1 MERDDG
7 QQYGRRD
14 DKGGEV
20 PRAGSTD
27 PRGDG
32 SNCPPGP
39 PDGGDWKEWC
49 RARVKTVGWGKVI
62 AAGLI
67 GAFLVLL
74 ALPALFGVN
83 PYDLVRGRVRS
94 TGQAERVTVVSPSG
108 GSADVS
114 MVARNVTGSIVNI
127 DIRSAPP
134 QTTTTATPTVGSG
147 SGVVYRSDGY
157 IITNNHLVGSVDT
170 ITVTMGDGRQYAGTL
185 VGADQASDIAVVKID
200 VTGLD
205 PVTIGDSDS
214 LVVGE
219 LVVAIG
225 SPLGFQ
231 QTVTSGIISALDRSV
246 RAVND
251 LGETVQLDGLIQTDA
266 PINPGNSGGAL
277 CDSSSKLIGIN
288 AVIATQSGGSEGIAF
303 AIPSNAAV
311 RAAERII
318 AGGR

>member
-1 MERDDG
+1 MDQGRNPPYEQRDV
-7 QQYGRRD
+7 
-14 DKGGEV
+14 GGEEG
-20 PRAGSTD
+20 AAD
-27 PRGDG
+27 PQADNTMCPEG
-32 SNCPPGP
+32 PPG
-39 PDGGDWKEWC
+39 GKGWISWC
-49 RARVKTVGWGKVI
+49 RARVETVGWGKVI

-67 GAFLVLL
+67 GALLVLL
-74 ALPALFGVN
+74 ALPAVFGVN
-83 PYDLVRGRVRS
+83 PYDLVRGKVRS
-94 TGQAERVTVVSPSG
+94 TDQNQRVTVVSPSG

-114 MVARNVTGSIVNI
+114 IVARNVTNSIVNI

-134 QTTTTATPTVGSG
+134 QTTTAATPTVGSG
-147 SGVVYRSDGY
+147 SGVIYRSDGY
-157 IITNNHLVGSVDT
+157 IITNNHLVGGADS
-170 ITVTMGDGRQYAGTL
+170 ITVTMGDGKRYGGTL
-185 VGADQASDIAVVKID
+185 VGADPESDIAVVKID

-246 RAVND
+246 RAVTD
-251 LGETVQLDGLIQTDA
+251 LGQPVQLDGLIQTNA

-277 CDSSSKLIGIN
+277 CDSSAGLIGIN

-303 AIPSNAAV
+303 AVPSNTAV